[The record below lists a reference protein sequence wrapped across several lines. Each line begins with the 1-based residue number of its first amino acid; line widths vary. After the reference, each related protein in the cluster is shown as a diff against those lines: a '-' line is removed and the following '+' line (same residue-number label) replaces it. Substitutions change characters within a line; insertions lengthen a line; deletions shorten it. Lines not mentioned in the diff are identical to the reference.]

1 LSVTVVRAR
10 PQDRD
15 AIVRVLVRAFDAD
28 PVANYLLRR
37 DAARTRGFELCFGAF
52 LKHATMPYGET
63 WIADGGAGAALWT
76 PPGHWDVG
84 LRSALAMGPSLLRAV
99 GWSRA
104 VRMAIAANRVQRKH
118 PRPPHF
124 YLFAIGVD
132 PERQGRGIGG
142 ALLGAVLERCDAQRV
157 PAYLEASTPDNRR
170 LYERYGFRPTDEVR
184 MAPDAP
190 PMWLMWR
197 EPRG

>member
-1 LSVTVVRAR
+1 MSVTVGRAG
-10 PQDRD
+10 PQDHD

-37 DAARTRGFELCFGAF
+37 DAGRTRAFELCFDAF
-52 LKHATMPYGET
+52 LKYATMPHGET

-76 PPGHWDVG
+76 PPGRWDVG

-104 VRMAIAANRVQRKH
+104 VRMAIAANRVHGKH

-142 ALLGAVLERCDAQRV
+142 ELLGAVLGRCDADRI
-157 PAYLEASTPDNRR
+157 PAYLEASTLDNRR
-170 LYERYGFRPTDEVR
+170 FYERHGFRVTEEVT

-197 EPRG
+197 EPRA